1 VDVRRYV
8 KSVERSQSA
17 LLFSKSN
24 AQTESRCALVVF
36 HDLFVAEKL
45 FCLQSSAIDVQA
57 MAIAMAACWVCPLRH
72 MTPNKPPPVAC
83 NFQGLTLLLVMTVAL
98 QLFHTISMIF
108 LCTRPWL
115 TGGTGAAD
123 LVSLASAVMR
133 VWLYSI
139 QGLSV
144 LVQSAEFA

>member
-1 VDVRRYV
+1 MI
-8 KSVERSQSA
+8 
-17 LLFSKSN
+17 
-24 AQTESRCALVVF
+24 CVVTT
-36 HDLFVAEKL
+36 VAENL

-57 MAIAMAACWVCPLRH
+57 MAIAMAACWVTPLRH

-83 NFQGLTLLLVMTVAL
+83 NFQGLTLLLVMTMAL

-108 LCTRPWL
+108 LCTRPWF

-133 VWLYSI
+133 VWLDSMQI
-139 QGLSV
+139 LSM
-144 LVQSAEFA
+144 LV